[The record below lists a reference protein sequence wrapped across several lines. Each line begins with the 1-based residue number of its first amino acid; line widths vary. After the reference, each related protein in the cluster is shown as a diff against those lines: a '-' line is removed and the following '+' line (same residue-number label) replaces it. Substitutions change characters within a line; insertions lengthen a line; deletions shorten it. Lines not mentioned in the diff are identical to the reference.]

1 MAGKPSADMLRAM
14 KLIKKGMTGMDAA
27 RQTGMHPT
35 SIYRSPLYKAWRADQ
50 AQKTGA
56 STLIPRK

>member
-1 MAGKPSADMLRAM
+1 MAGKPSADMLEAM
-14 KLIKKGMTGMDAA
+14 KLIKKGVTGIDAA

-50 AQKTGA
+50 AQKSSA
-56 STLIPRK
+56 SPLRARK